1 MRGGIVL
8 DMLML
13 IYIEEEKQGTR
24 YENTKIAWNKYICV
38 QSIIVK
44 YSFYP
49 INSIKVIML
58 RPPSILERGPG
69 WCSKYI
75 VIPEISRDVMNN
87 GTLSW
92 FVMDKIFEVK
102 LDYFYISQ
110 LDIGGF
116 L

>member
-13 IYIEEEKQGTR
+13 IYIEEEKQGM
-24 YENTKIAWNKYICV
+24 KILKLQRNKDICV

-69 WCSKYI
+69 
-75 VIPEISRDVMNN
+75 
-87 GTLSW
+87 
-92 FVMDKIFEVK
+92 
-102 LDYFYISQ
+102 
-110 LDIGGF
+110 
-116 L
+116 